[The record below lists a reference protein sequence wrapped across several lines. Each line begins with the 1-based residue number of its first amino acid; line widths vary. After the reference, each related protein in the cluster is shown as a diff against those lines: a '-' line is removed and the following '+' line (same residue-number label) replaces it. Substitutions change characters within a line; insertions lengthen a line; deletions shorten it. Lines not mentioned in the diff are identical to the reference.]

1 MKKTLFGVL
10 LWSTVFT
17 PVNSFTLLSPDGKG
31 GDDDTNPIIV
41 RIQNHYPCVNVFFI
55 ELYNYVIVRFLAF
68 FDDAEIIIIKDGIE
82 VACQSCQATEG
93 TEIPIYLSYG
103 SGEYCIQVKVDNSLI
118 ATSYVTVLDSSR
130 KS

>member
-1 MKKTLFGVL
+1 MKDLLFGIL
-10 LWSTVFT
+10 SWSTAFT
-17 PVNSFTLLSPDGKG
+17 PINSSSLLSYDGKG

-41 RIQNHYPCVNVFFI
+41 RIQNHYPCVYVFFI

-68 FDDAEIIIIKDGIE
+68 FDEAEIIIIKDGIE
-82 VACQSCQATEG
+82 IASQSCQATEG

-103 SGEYCIQVKVDNSLI
+103 NGEYCIQVKVDNSLI

>member
-41 RIQNHYPCVNVFFI
+41 RIQNHYPCVNVFFF
-55 ELYNYVIVRFLAF
+55 ELCNYVIVRFLAF

-118 ATSYVTVLDSSR
+118 VTSYVTVLDSSR